1 MRVLGIETSC
11 DETAAAIVED
21 GRRPDRPLLLSGR
34 GLSESGS
41 CSGHLSGAPAR
52 AGTPRAHAEPGLS
65 SAPDESPGARDRM
78 GPDVRVLGIETSCD
92 ETAAAIVED
101 GRRPLAD
108 VVATQIEIHRRWG
121 GVVPELAS
129 RNHVVQVM
137 PVVDEALS
145 RAGLGPEGID
155 AVAVTSGPGLVGAL
169 LVGVQAAKALA
180 LAWGKPLV
188 RVNHLEGH
196 LVAAFL
202 AETPPT
208 FPFLGLVVSGGHTSL
223 YAARGFG
230 DYALLGQTR
239 DDAAGEAFDKGA
251 KLLGLPYP
259 GGVAIDRL
267 AKEGDPAAIRFPKA
281 IVKGAD
287 LDFSFSGLKT
297 ALLHHVRKHGV
308 PAGQALADLCASYQ
322 EAIVRALV
330 EKAFRAARRL
340 QFERLVLSGGVA
352 ANSRLR
358 AATAARAAEYEGMQV
373 FLPPVKLCTD
383 NAAMIAVAGTH
394 ALERGERSGPELNAD
409 PAWRL

>member
-1 MRVLGIETSC
+1 MRVLGIESSC
-11 DETAAAIVED
+11 DETAAAVVED
-21 GRRPDRPLLLSGR
+21 GRRALS
-34 GLSESGS
+34 
-41 CSGHLSGAPAR
+41 
-52 AGTPRAHAEPGLS
+52 
-65 SAPDESPGARDRM
+65 
-78 GPDVRVLGIETSCD
+78 
-92 ETAAAIVED
+92 
-101 GRRPLAD
+101 D
-108 VVATQIEIHRRWG
+108 VVATQIDIHRRWG

-129 RNHVVQVM
+129 RNHVVQVL
-137 PVVDEALS
+137 PVIDEALA
-145 RAGLGPEGID
+145 RAGVGREAID
-155 AVAVTSGPGLVGAL
+155 AVAVTAGPGLVGAL

-196 LVAAFL
+196 LVAVFLSDAPPAF
-202 AETPPT
+202 PY
-208 FPFLGLVVSGGHTSL
+208 LGLVVSGGHTSL

-230 DYALLGQTR
+230 DYRLLGQTR

-267 AKEGDPAAIRFPKA
+267 AKGGDAASHRFPKA
-281 IVKGAD
+281 IVKGSD

-297 ALLHHVRKHGV
+297 ALLHHVRRHGV
-308 PAGQALADLCASYQ
+308 PEGRALADLCASYQ

-340 QFERLVLSGGVA
+340 QFERVVLSGGVA

-358 AATAARAAEYEGMQV
+358 AAVAEKAREYEGMDV
-373 FLPPVKLCTD
+373 FLPAPKRCTD

-394 ALERGERSGPELNAD
+394 ALLRGERAGPELNAD

>member
-1 MRVLGIETSC
+1 MKILAIETSC
-11 DETAAAIVED
+11 DETAAAVVED
-21 GRRPDRPLLLSGR
+21 GRR
-34 GLSESGS
+34 
-41 CSGHLSGAPAR
+41 A
-52 AGTPRAHAEPGLS
+52 
-65 SAPDESPGARDRM
+65 
-78 GPDVRVLGIETSCD
+78 
-92 ETAAAIVED
+92 
-101 GRRPLAD
+101 LAD

-145 RAGLGPEGID
+145 RAGVGPDGID
-155 AVAVTSGPGLVGAL
+155 AIAVTSGPGLVGAL

-180 LAWGKPLV
+180 LAWQKPLV

-202 AETPPT
+202 SETPPA
-208 FPFLGLVVSGGHTSL
+208 FPYLGLVVSGGHTSL
-223 YAARGFG
+223 YAAERFG
-230 DYALLGQTR
+230 AYRLLGQTR

-259 GGVAIDRL
+259 GGIAIDRL
-267 AKEGDPAAIRFPKA
+267 AREGDARAIRFPKA
-281 IVKGAD
+281 IVKGSE

-297 ALLHHVRKHGV
+297 SLLHHVKKHGV
-308 PAGQALADLCASYQ
+308 PEGRGLADLCASYQ

-340 QFERLVLSGGVA
+340 QFDRLVLAGGVA

-358 AATAARAAEYEGMQV
+358 AAVSEKAAEYEGMEV
-373 FLPPVKLCTD
+373 FLPAPRLCTD

-394 ALERGERSGPELNAD
+394 AFLRGERAGSDLNAD

>member
-1 MRVLGIETSC
+1 VRVLAIETSC
-11 DETAAAIVED
+11 DETASAVVED
-21 GRRPDRPLLLSGR
+21 GRRVLS
-34 GLSESGS
+34 
-41 CSGHLSGAPAR
+41 
-52 AGTPRAHAEPGLS
+52 
-65 SAPDESPGARDRM
+65 
-78 GPDVRVLGIETSCD
+78 
-92 ETAAAIVED
+92 
-101 GRRPLAD
+101 D
-108 VVATQIEIHRRWG
+108 VVATQIDVHRRWG

-145 RAGLGPEGID
+145 RAGVAPAEID
-155 AVAVTSGPGLVGAL
+155 AVAVTAGPGLVGAL

-180 LAWGKPLV
+180 LAWQKPLV
-188 RVNHLEGH
+188 KVNHLEGH

-202 AETPPT
+202 SETPPA
-208 FPFLGLVVSGGHTSL
+208 FPFLALVVSGGHTSL

-230 DYALLGQTR
+230 DYRLLGQTR

-259 GGVAIDRL
+259 GGIAIDRL
-267 AKEGDPAAIRFPKA
+267 AKEGDAGAIRFPKA

-297 ALLHHVRKHGV
+297 ALLHHVRKTGV
-308 PAGQALADLCASYQ
+308 PEGQALADVCASYQ

-330 EKAFRAARRL
+330 EKAFRAARRF
-340 QFERLVLSGGVA
+340 QFERVVLSGGVA

-358 AATAARAAEYEGMQV
+358 AAAAERAGEYEGMQV
-373 FLPPVKLCTD
+373 FVPPPRLCTD

-394 ALERGERSGPELNAD
+394 ALLRGERAGPELNAD

>member
-1 MRVLGIETSC
+1 VRILAIETSC
-11 DETAAAIVED
+11 DETAAAVVED
-21 GRRPDRPLLLSGR
+21 G
-34 GLSESGS
+34 
-41 CSGHLSGAPAR
+41 
-52 AGTPRAHAEPGLS
+52 
-65 SAPDESPGARDRM
+65 
-78 GPDVRVLGIETSCD
+78 VRVLS
-92 ETAAAIVED
+92 
-101 GRRPLAD
+101 D
-108 VVATQIEIHRRWG
+108 VVSTQIDIHRRWG

-145 RAGLGPEGID
+145 RAGLPPAALD

-202 AETPPT
+202 ADPAPE
-208 FPFLGLVVSGGHTSL
+208 FPYLGLVVSGGHTSL
-223 YAARGFG
+223 YAAHAFG
-230 DYALLGQTR
+230 DYRVLGQTR

-267 AKEGDPAAIRFPKA
+267 AKEGDAKAHRFPKA

-297 ALLHHVRKHGV
+297 ALLHHVRKHGL
-308 PAGQALADLCASYQ
+308 PEGNALADLCASYQ

-340 QFERLVLSGGVA
+340 QFDRLVLSGGVA

-358 AATAARAAEYEGMQV
+358 AAVEERAREYEGMKV
-373 FLPPVKLCTD
+373 FLPPVRLCTD

-394 ALERGERSGPELNAD
+394 ALLRGERAGLDLNAD

>member
-1 MRVLGIETSC
+1 MKVLGIETSC
-11 DETAAAIVED
+11 DETASAVVED
-21 GRRPDRPLLLSGR
+21 GRRALS
-34 GLSESGS
+34 
-41 CSGHLSGAPAR
+41 
-52 AGTPRAHAEPGLS
+52 
-65 SAPDESPGARDRM
+65 
-78 GPDVRVLGIETSCD
+78 
-92 ETAAAIVED
+92 
-101 GRRPLAD
+101 D

-145 RAGLGPEGID
+145 RAGVGPEGVD
-155 AVAVTSGPGLVGAL
+155 AIAVTSGPGLVGAL
-169 LVGVQAAKALA
+169 LVGVQVAKALA
-180 LAWGKPLV
+180 AAWGKPLV

-202 AETPPT
+202 SEEPPE
-208 FPFLGLVVSGGHTSL
+208 FPYLGLVVSGGHTSL
-223 YAARGFG
+223 YAARAFG
-230 DYALLGQTR
+230 DYRLLGHTR

-267 AKEGDPAAIRFPKA
+267 AKEGDARAVRFPKA

-297 ALLHHVRKHGV
+297 ALLHHVKKHGV
-308 PAGQALADLCASYQ
+308 PEGRALADLCASYQ

-330 EKAFRAARRL
+330 EKLFRAARRL
-340 QFERLVLSGGVA
+340 QFERVVLSGGVA

-358 AATAARAAEYEGMQV
+358 AAVAERAGEYEGMRV
-373 FLPPVKLCTD
+373 FLPAPRLCTD

-394 ALERGERSGPELNAD
+394 ALLRGERAGPELSAD

>member
-1 MRVLGIETSC
+1 MKVLAIETSC
-11 DETAAAIVED
+11 DETACAVVED
-21 GRRPDRPLLLSGR
+21 GRR
-34 GLSESGS
+34 
-41 CSGHLSGAPAR
+41 A
-52 AGTPRAHAEPGLS
+52 
-65 SAPDESPGARDRM
+65 
-78 GPDVRVLGIETSCD
+78 
-92 ETAAAIVED
+92 
-101 GRRPLAD
+101 LAD
-108 VVATQIEIHRRWG
+108 VIATQIEIHRRWG

-145 RAGLGPEGID
+145 RAGVRPADLD

-202 AETPPT
+202 SEQAPA
-208 FPFLGLVVSGGHTSL
+208 FPYLGLVVSGGHTSL

-230 DYALLGQTR
+230 DYRLLGQTR

-259 GGVAIDRL
+259 GGIAIDRL
-267 AKEGDPAAIRFPKA
+267 AKEGDRAAIRFPKA

-297 ALLHHVRKHGV
+297 ALLHHVKKHGV
-308 PAGQALADLCASYQ
+308 PEGKGLADLCASYQ

-358 AATAARAAEYEGMQV
+358 AAVQEKAAEYEGMQV
-373 FLPPVKLCTD
+373 FLPAPRLCTD

-394 ALERGERSGPELNAD
+394 ALLRGERADAALSAD
-409 PAWRL
+409 PAWRLDAR

>member
-11 DETAAAIVED
+11 DETAAAVVED
-21 GRRPDRPLLLSGR
+21 GRRALS
-34 GLSESGS
+34 
-41 CSGHLSGAPAR
+41 
-52 AGTPRAHAEPGLS
+52 
-65 SAPDESPGARDRM
+65 
-78 GPDVRVLGIETSCD
+78 
-92 ETAAAIVED
+92 
-101 GRRPLAD
+101 D
-108 VVATQIEIHRRWG
+108 VVSTQIDIHRRWG

-137 PVVDEALS
+137 PVVDEALR
-145 RAGLGPEGID
+145 RAEVGPDGID

-169 LVGVQAAKALA
+169 LVGVQVAKALA
-180 LAWGKPLV
+180 LAWRKPLV

-196 LVAAFL
+196 LVVAFL
-202 AETPPT
+202 AEPAPA

-223 YAARGFG
+223 YAAHAFG
-230 DYALLGQTR
+230 DYRLLGQTR

-267 AKEGDPAAIRFPKA
+267 AKEGDASALRFPKA

-297 ALLHHVRKHGV
+297 ALLHHVKKHGV
-308 PAGQALADLCASYQ
+308 PEGRALADLCASYQ

-340 QFERLVLSGGVA
+340 QFARLVLSGGVA

-358 AATAARAAEYEGMQV
+358 AAVAARASEYEGMDV
-373 FLPPVKLCTD
+373 FLPAPKLCTD

-394 ALERGERSGPELNAD
+394 ALARGERAGADLNAD

>member
-1 MRVLGIETSC
+1 MKVLAIETSC
-11 DETAAAIVED
+11 DETAAAVVED
-21 GRRPDRPLLLSGR
+21 GRRALS
-34 GLSESGS
+34 
-41 CSGHLSGAPAR
+41 
-52 AGTPRAHAEPGLS
+52 
-65 SAPDESPGARDRM
+65 
-78 GPDVRVLGIETSCD
+78 DVI
-92 ETAAAIVED
+92 
-101 GRRPLAD
+101 
-108 VVATQIEIHRRWG
+108 ATQIDIHRRWG

-137 PVVDEALS
+137 PVVDEALA
-145 RAGLGPEGID
+145 RAGVDPGDVD
-155 AVAVTSGPGLVGAL
+155 AIAVTSGPGLVGAL

-202 AETPPT
+202 SEKAPE
-208 FPFLGLVVSGGHTSL
+208 FPYLGLVVSGGHTSL

-230 DYALLGQTR
+230 DYTLLGHTR

-259 GGVAIDRL
+259 GGVAIDRI
-267 AKEGDPAAIRFPKA
+267 AKEGDARAIRFPKA

-297 ALLHHVRKHGV
+297 ALLHHVRKNGV
-308 PAGQALADLCASYQ
+308 PEGRALADLCASYQ

-340 QFERLVLSGGVA
+340 QFDRVVLSGGVA

-358 AATAARAAEYEGMQV
+358 AAVTERAGEYEGMQV
-373 FLPPVKLCTD
+373 FLPAPRLCTD

-394 ALERGERSGPELNAD
+394 AFLRGERAGPALNAD

>member
-1 MRVLGIETSC
+1 MKVLGIETSC
-11 DETAAAIVED
+11 DETASAVVED
-21 GRRPDRPLLLSGR
+21 GRRALS
-34 GLSESGS
+34 
-41 CSGHLSGAPAR
+41 
-52 AGTPRAHAEPGLS
+52 
-65 SAPDESPGARDRM
+65 
-78 GPDVRVLGIETSCD
+78 
-92 ETAAAIVED
+92 
-101 GRRPLAD
+101 D
-108 VVATQIEIHRRWG
+108 VVSTQIEIHRRWG

-145 RAGLGPEGID
+145 RAGVSPAEID

-169 LVGVQAAKALA
+169 LVGVQVAKALA
-180 LAWGKPLV
+180 AAWAKPLV

-202 AETPPT
+202 SEEPPE
-208 FPFLGLVVSGGHTSL
+208 FPYLGLVVSGGHTSL
-223 YAARGFG
+223 YAARAFG
-230 DYALLGQTR
+230 DYRLLGHTR

-267 AKEGDPAAIRFPKA
+267 AKDGDAATIRFPKA

-297 ALLHHVRKHGV
+297 ALLHHVKKHGV
-308 PAGQALADLCASYQ
+308 PQGPALADLCASYQ

-330 EKAFRAARRL
+330 EKLFRAARRL
-340 QFERLVLSGGVA
+340 QFERVVLSGGVA

-358 AATAARAAEYEGMQV
+358 AAVEERAREYEGMRV
-373 FLPPVKLCTD
+373 FLPAPRLCTD

-394 ALERGERSGPELNAD
+394 ALLRGERAGPELSAD